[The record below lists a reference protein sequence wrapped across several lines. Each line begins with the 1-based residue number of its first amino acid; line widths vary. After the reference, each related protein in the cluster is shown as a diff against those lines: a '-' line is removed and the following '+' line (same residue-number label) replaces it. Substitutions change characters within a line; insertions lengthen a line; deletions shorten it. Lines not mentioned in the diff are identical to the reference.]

1 MSSHDLNAT
10 AASLLGFL
18 LNGPKTGWDLAEAI
32 EASVGHFFNVT
43 RSQVYREL
51 KTLAAAGLVVVGTAG
66 PRDRM
71 PYEVTAAGRRAFEEW
86 IATEPGGD
94 ILRMPIVVRVFFG
107 AHVAPDVLRRHLVAA
122 RLVHE
127 KRLAEY
133 EAIKKESPWDDA
145 DSPFQSRTL
154 ELGLAYEKMLLD
166 WFDSLPW
173 MHGDNPWVHG
183 DKTKR
188 RG

>member
-1 MSSHDLNAT
+1 MSRNDLNAT

-18 LNGPKTGWDLAEAI
+18 LNGPKTGWDLVEAI

-51 KTLAAAGLVVVGTAG
+51 KTLAAADLVVVGKAG
-66 PRDRM
+66 PRDRL
-71 PYEVTAAGRRAFEEW
+71 PYDVTVAGRRAFEEW
-86 IATEPGGD
+86 IATEPGDD

-107 AHVAPDVLRRHLVAA
+107 AHIAPDVLRKQLVAA

-127 KRLAEY
+127 RRLAEY
-133 EAIKKESPWDDA
+133 EVVKKANPWDAA
-145 DSPFQSRTL
+145 DGPFQSRTL
-154 ELGLAYEKMLLD
+154 ELGLAYEKMMLD

-173 MHGDNPWVHG
+173 MH
-183 DKTKR
+183 TKR